1 MIDNLNTLN
10 PQTMFTTH
18 YEKMNITKVMM
29 DELQKKIQVTNKH
42 TENTSLINSQQIFKN
57 EIILTY

>member
-29 DELQKKIQVTNKH
+29 DELQKKIQVTNKR
-42 TENTSLINSQQIFKN
+42 TEKHFTNKQSTDFFK
-57 EIILTY
+57 